1 MFHHLNEMGQLSNGF
16 DWLCESLLSK
26 FSMVQE
32 KKQWPLP
39 IFTML
44 VMGKFQIPNRD
55 WINKTSLSV
64 ALDIKDKI
72 KFSKKRVRL
81 VMRFE
86 SL

>member
-1 MFHHLNEMGQLSNGF
+1 MKW
-16 DWLCESLLSK
+16 DSLAIDLIGCARV
-26 FSMVQE
+26 FSQSFQWYKE